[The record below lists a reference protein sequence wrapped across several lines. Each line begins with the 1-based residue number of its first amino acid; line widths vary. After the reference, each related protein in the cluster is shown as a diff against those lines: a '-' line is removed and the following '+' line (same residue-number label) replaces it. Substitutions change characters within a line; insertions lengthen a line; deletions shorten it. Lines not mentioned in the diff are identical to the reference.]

1 MDENDRDTTNPT
13 ARNAHQSGQVRPKT
27 SDTFASTKSGK
38 SVLGIFRK
46 DTVSSEQKDKDPP
59 KGTYGLTTLY
69 DPEVVVPRA
78 DIVFVHGLNG
88 GSQSTWTK
96 GDDTNFWPKFWLPS
110 DDGFADVRIHSFG
123 YHSGISKQSILHI
136 QDFARNLLSA
146 IHDAPSIV
154 PKQNVPLILVGHSMG
169 GLVIKMAY
177 VLGHSDPEFKDTIAN
192 VFAMF
197 FLGVPHHGASIAQT
211 LSRLLSFHG
220 ARPFVNELFPSSNT
234 LSLLNE
240 EFPRLSKQLRLF
252 SFFETRP
259 MLGNSLIVD
268 REAAVLGY
276 TNERRVY
283 LDANHRDVARFSSPE
298 DPSFLMIRN
307 AMATLIN
314 DSREADSG
322 MNSPNDANM
331 PCMEIVDPRLKGDL
345 NRFLGAPKIPED
357 DLTRFQSLRLR
368 GSCEW
373 LLQRHTYID
382 WKSTRI
388 SANTFWLRGRPG
400 AGKSVISGA
409 VISDLHENG
418 KDCCYFF
425 FGKGDKSKITI
436 KSFLR
441 SMALQMATIHPG
453 IARMITGIAA
463 KSDESTLEKND
474 AGVIW
479 RKLFLNGIL
488 KYKLR
493 RPQYW
498 VIDALDESNADA
510 ELIAFLTKAQE
521 YWPLYIFATSRN
533 SIDSASGLLTR
544 MMDVVS
550 ETVTEEDNYKDIE
563 LLLEHRQHRFPAPTP
578 ELRALMARRVLVKSQ
593 GCFLWAQLVVQG
605 LLEVGTTA
613 QAEHVI
619 DNNSSDMDT
628 LYLSILD
635 RMSTSMNR
643 DSINAIFTWATC
655 CSRPLFLEELQA
667 AIKVH
672 IKADIGDMKRFIS
685 DFCGNLV
692 FIDRL
697 GRLQLIHLTARELLT
712 RDSLD
717 SVYRVKKG
725 DGHRTL
731 ALVCIEY
738 LVGEDTGKTSRTSKV
753 QIRDDIL
760 QTPFAN
766 YAMDNLFHHLS
777 QCGSYDD
784 RLILALARFL
794 GSPKVLSWIEH
805 VARRT
810 ELDKIFA
817 AGKILGHVV
826 RLRARNTPPIGLQRE
841 RETMDRWSSDLQRI
855 ATKFGRRL
863 TTTPYSIH
871 HLVPPM
877 CPPSSAIYQQFSS
890 VRGLSVSGTSNKTWD
905 DCLSTMSF
913 TRPSRPN
920 IIATTSGAVAI
931 GTSNGVILYDDTT
944 FQEVAGIRCGEPIW
958 AAAFSDDGTMV
969 AMAGPK
975 RVHIWD
981 NEKNLQVQ
989 VIPTKTMCLDLA
1001 FGEEG
1006 STLWIALRNNQL
1018 LCWEID
1024 EERLR
1029 PGYPINWTDDLEWKP
1044 ELSANSP
1051 SRAVFCMHMNLLA
1064 IVYRGEDLVLWHLE
1078 EELVF
1083 DFYAKDCD
1091 MGRSVQ
1097 RFSGTT
1103 LLAVA
1108 YHDGDL
1114 VVFDTETGTVIDTQ
1128 PAFPQTLRS
1137 SPDGRTLASGDSQG
1151 SISLYDFPTLKF
1163 LYKIQFEADA
1173 LKIRALAFTLDNL
1186 RLIEVRGSQCRVW
1199 EPSILLREDA
1209 DDGGSDIS
1217 MTTAPLEIEYQA
1229 TKALDITAMAIV
1241 HSAPLVFCGKEDG
1254 TVHIYDISFTPKQ
1267 QELFVQTRSCPIILL
1282 HYDFTSNLLTCCDA
1296 ATRVTTRKVSRGPRN
1311 TWAVSE
1317 GMLET
1322 RPGTKVEQIA
1332 CSGKHG
1338 RVLVSTDDHNTL
1350 WAIGEGGQEISPPSE
1365 YVKRIDGSTRP
1376 SWVQHANS
1384 DTLIRV
1390 MDFGANIY
1398 SWSDLRLIRTV
1409 SFTALDPPMT
1419 DSIIQLQHNR
1429 FFATISKD
1437 ESSNDGGR
1445 SSNQRSGIH
1454 VWDMAVFEAPHATTS
1469 PEQSN
1474 GSINSTTT
1482 TGKVKPAIDLGT
1494 LSTVVEQ
1501 AIGVTNG
1508 RFVFLDRDYWVCSID
1523 LTLAP
1528 VTWNKDFTT
1537 SGSSPN
1543 LERRFSDSGLR
1554 QTTLSIGPGNVVRHF
1569 FVPYEWISMV
1579 TKVQAGMGSRR
1590 EIIFVNRSELAIV
1603 KKGLDV
1609 CEQGFFKPSRA
1620 AEGAS
1625 VAAAGGSSG
1634 NGGLLPVRPGG
1645 ATMSGGIWNRER
1657 YSV

>member
-1 MDENDRDTTNPT
+1 MDENNRGR
-13 ARNAHQSGQVRPKT
+13 AASAVRQAHPPGAVRPKT
-27 SDTFASTKSGK
+27 SGTCASTRSGK
-38 SVLGIFRK
+38 SVLGIFRRE
-46 DTVSSEQKDKDPP
+46 TTASEQKDKEPP
-59 KGTYGLTTLY
+59 KGSYGLTTLY
-69 DPEVVVPRA
+69 EPAVDVPGA
-78 DIVFVHGLNG
+78 DVVFVHGLNG

-96 GDDTNFWPKFWLPS
+96 GEDSNFWPKFWLPS

-123 YHSGISKQSILHI
+123 YHSGVSKQSILQI

-146 IHDAPSIV
+146 IHDAPRII

-192 VFAMF
+192 VSAMF
-197 FLGVPHHGASIAQT
+197 FLGVPHHGASVAQA

-234 LSLLNE
+234 LGLLNE

-276 TNERRVY
+276 PNERRVY

-314 DSREADSG
+314 DSREAGS
-322 MNSPNDANM
+322 NITYTSDANI
-331 PCMEIVDPRLKGDL
+331 PSIETGEL
-345 NRFLGAPKIPED
+345 NKFLGAPKIPED
-357 DLTRFQSLRLR
+357 DLTRFQSLRLQ

-373 LLQRHTYID
+373 LLQRPNYMD
-382 WKSTRI
+382 WKNTRL

-409 VISDLHENG
+409 VISDLHGHG

-425 FGKGDKSKITI
+425 FGKGDKSKATI

-441 SMALQMATIHPG
+441 SMTLQMATIHAG
-453 IARMITGIAA
+453 IARTITGIAA
-463 KSDESTLEKND
+463 KSDESTVEKND
-474 AGVIW
+474 AGVLW

-488 KYKLR
+488 KHKLR

-498 VIDALDESNADA
+498 VIDALDESNADE

-521 YWPLYIFATSRN
+521 YWPLYIFVTSRN

-544 MMDVVS
+544 TMDVVS

-563 LLLEHRQHRFPAPTP
+563 LLLEHRQLRFPAPTP
-578 ELRALMARRVLVKSQ
+578 ELRAQMARRVLIKSQ
-593 GCFLWAQLVVQG
+593 GCFLWAQLVIQG

-613 QAEHVI
+613 QAERVI

-628 LYLSILD
+628 LYLGILD
-635 RMSTSMNR
+635 RMSRSMNR
-643 DSINAIFTWATC
+643 DSIHAIFTWAAC
-655 CSRPLFLEELQA
+655 CVRPLSLEELQA
-667 AIKVH
+667 AIKIH
-672 IKADIGDMKRFIS
+672 IKADIGDMKRFVS

-717 SVYRVKKG
+717 SVYRVRKS
-725 DGHRTL
+725 DGHRAL

-738 LVGEDTGKTSRTSKV
+738 LVGEGTKTSRLSKV
-753 QIRDDIL
+753 RLHDDLL
-760 QTPFAN
+760 QAPFAD

-784 RLILALARFL
+784 QLILALARFL
-794 GSPKVLSWIEH
+794 KSSRVLSWIEH
-805 VARRT
+805 VARRA

-826 RLRARNTPPIGLQRE
+826 RQRARNTPPIGLQRE
-841 RETMDRWSSDLQRI
+841 RETMDRWSSDLQRL

-871 HLVPPM
+871 HLIPPL
-877 CPPSSAIYQQFSS
+877 CPRSSAIYEQFSS
-890 VRGLSVSGTSNKTWD
+890 VRGLTVSGTSNTAWD

-913 TRPSRPN
+913 TRACRPN
-920 IIATTSGAVAI
+920 TITTTSRTIAI
-931 GTSNGVILYDDTT
+931 GTSNGVLLYDDTT
-944 FQEVAGIRCGEPIW
+944 FQEVAEMCCEEPIW
-958 AAAFSDDGTMV
+958 AAAISDGGNMV

-975 RVHIWD
+975 RVRIWD
-981 NEKNLQVQ
+981 KETNVPMQI
-989 VIPTKTMCLDLA
+989 IPTKTMCLALA
-1001 FGEEG
+1001 FGEEDG
-1006 STLWIALRNNQL
+1006 VLWIALRNNQL

-1024 EERLR
+1024 EESLR
-1029 PGYPINWTDDLEWKP
+1029 PGYPINWTDGLEWKP

-1051 SRAVFCMHMNLLA
+1051 NRAEFCMHMNLLA

-1078 EELVF
+1078 EELIF
-1083 DFYAKDCD
+1083 DFYAKEFGSQLNAISGPMDGIPAVIWD
-1091 MGRSVQ
+1091 VA
-1097 RFSGTT
+1097 FSASQGTA

-1114 VVFDTETGTVIDTQ
+1114 VVFDTETGSVIDTQ
-1128 PAFPQTLRS
+1128 AAFPQTLRS

-1186 RLIEVRGSQCRVW
+1186 RLIEIRGSQCRVW
-1199 EPSILLREDA
+1199 EPSILLRQDA

-1217 MTTAPLEIEYQA
+1217 MSTAPLEIEYQP
-1229 TKALDITAMAIV
+1229 TRALDITAMAIV

-1254 TVHIYDISFTPKQ
+1254 TVHIYDISFVPGQ
-1267 QELFVQTRSCPIILL
+1267 HELFVQTRSCPIIML
-1282 HYDFTSNLLTCCDA
+1282 HYDFASSLLTCCDA
-1296 ATRVTTRKVSRGPRN
+1296 ATRITTRKVSRGPRN

-1317 GMLET
+1317 VLLET

-1338 RVLVSTDDHNTL
+1338 RVLISTDDHNTL
-1350 WAIGEGGQEISPPSE
+1350 WATAREAGRERPPPSE
-1365 YVKRIDGSTRP
+1365 YLERIDGSARP
-1376 SWVQHANS
+1376 SWVQHANV
-1384 DTLIRV
+1384 DTLIRL

-1398 SWSDLRLIRTV
+1398 SWSDLRLVRTV
-1409 SFTALDPPMT
+1409 SFAALDPPMT
-1419 DSIIQLQHNR
+1419 NSVIQLQHNR
-1429 FFATISKD
+1429 FFATTSTD
-1437 ESSNDGGR
+1437 DTSSDSSSLNKNRR
-1445 SSNQRSGIH
+1445 SAIH
-1454 VWDMAVFEAPHATTS
+1454 VWDMTMFEAPHTVTPEHSSSTSDSTGAT
-1469 PEQSN
+1469 
-1474 GSINSTTT
+1474 
-1482 TGKVKPAIDLGT
+1482 VKPAIDLGT
-1494 LSTVVEQ
+1494 LTTVVEQ
-1501 AIGVTNG
+1501 AIGVANG
-1508 RFVFLDRDYWVCSID
+1508 RFVFLDRDYWICSVD
-1523 LTLAP
+1523 LTMAP
-1528 VTWNKDFTT
+1528 VTWNRNFATT
-1537 SGSSPN
+1537 GSAPGGM
-1543 LERRFSDSGLR
+1543 ERRFSGGGGGDR
-1554 QTTLSIGPGNVVRHF
+1554 PGCRSVQA
-1569 FVPYEWISMV
+1569 PSMV
-1579 TKVQAGMGSRR
+1579 SKVQAGMGSRR

-1609 CEQGFFKPSRA
+1609 CEQGLFKPSRVS
-1620 AEGAS
+1620 EGGS
-1625 VAAAGGSSG
+1625 VIAGGDGSG
-1634 NGGLLPVRPGG
+1634 DRGLLPVRPVGAIMQGG
-1645 ATMSGGIWNRER
+1645 GWNRER